1 MYYGFD
7 VGGSKIALG
16 VYNLQRQQLWSKRVA
31 TPKNDYPALLD
42 LLVSLTEEADRFCG
56 ERGSI
61 GLGVPGIPVPDN
73 GTLFSANLP
82 AATGRTL
89 GADLTARTGRQ
100 VLIDNDANC
109 FALSEAWDEE
119 FRAYP
124 VVMGLI
130 LGTGVG
136 GGLIV
141 EGKPLT
147 GRNYVVG
154 EFGHMRLPIDAL
166 EVLGQQTEQ
175 PLCGCGKRGCIDSW
189 LSGPGFSR
197 LWQLHYQ
204 QALSAP
210 EIITRYYQGDAQ
222 AIAHTE
228 RYRELL
234 AVCLGNLL
242 TLADPHLV
250 VLGGG
255 LSNFDALYQGLSDRV
270 SHYLLPV
277 AKPPRFEK
285 ARHGDAGGMRGAAF
299 LHVKEERNY
308 VAYTPSP
315 T

>member
-16 VYNLQRQQLWSKRVA
+16 VYNLQLQQVWTERVV
-31 TPKNDYPALLD
+31 TPKDDYQALVD
-42 LLVSLTEEADRFCG
+42 LLVALTKEADAVCG
-56 ERGSI
+56 KRGSVGI
-61 GLGVPGIPVPDN
+61 GVPGIPVPDD
-73 GTLFSANLP
+73 GTLFTANVP

-89 GADLTARTGRQ
+89 QADLSQRLGRD
-100 VLIDNDANC
+100 VRIDNDANC

-119 FRAYP
+119 FQAYP

-141 EGKPLT
+141 DGKPLT

-154 EFGHMRLPIDAL
+154 EFGHTRLPIDAL
-166 EVLGQQTEQ
+166 DVLGQNVVQ
-175 PLCGCGKRGCIDSW
+175 PRCGCGKTGCIDSW
-189 LSGPGFSR
+189 LSGSGFSH
-197 LWQLHYQ
+197 LWQLHNQ

-210 EIITRYYQGDAQ
+210 EIISRYYQGDPQ
-222 AIAHTE
+222 AVAHTD

-242 TLADPHLV
+242 TLVDPHLV

-255 LSNFDALYQGLSDRV
+255 LSNFDALYDGLAEKVRP
-270 SHYLLPV
+270 HLLPV

-299 LHVKEERNY
+299 LHVKE
-308 VAYTPSP
+308 
-315 T
+315 

>member
-16 VYNLQRQQLWSKRVA
+16 VYNLQRQQVWTQRVA
-31 TPKNDYPALLD
+31 TPKNDYQALLD
-42 LLVSLTEEADRFCG
+42 VLTSLTQQADAFCG
-56 ERGSI
+56 ELGSV
-61 GLGVPGIPVPDN
+61 GLGVPGIPVPDD

-89 GADLTARTGRQ
+89 QADLTRRLGRE
-100 VLIDNDANC
+100 VRIDNDANC
-109 FALSEAWDEE
+109 FALSEAWDDE
-119 FRAYP
+119 FQAYP

-141 EGKPLT
+141 DGRPVT

-154 EFGHMRLPIDAL
+154 EFGHVRLPLDAL
-166 EVLGQQTEQ
+166 AVLGHGVEQ
-175 PLCGCGKRGCIDSW
+175 PLCGCGKKGCVDSW
-189 LSGPGFSR
+189 LSGSGFSR
-197 LWQLHYQ
+197 LWQLHNQ

-210 EIITRYYQGDAQ
+210 EIISRYYQGDQQ
-222 AIAHTE
+222 AIDHTE

-242 TLADPHLV
+242 TLVDPHLV

-255 LSNFDALYQGLSDRV
+255 LSNFDALYDGLAERV
-270 SHYLLPV
+270 RPHLLPV

-299 LHVKEERNY
+299 LHVKE
-308 VAYTPSP
+308 
-315 T
+315 

>member
-16 VYNLQRQQLWSKRVA
+16 IYNLQRQQVWSKRVT
-31 TPKNDYPALLD
+31 TPKNDYPALLE
-42 LLVSLTEEADRFCG
+42 LLVSLTEEADRVCG

-100 VLIDNDANC
+100 VRIDNDANC
-109 FALSEAWDEE
+109 FALSEAWDDE
-119 FRAYP
+119 FQAYP

-141 EGKPLT
+141 EGKPMT

-166 EVLGQQTEQ
+166 DVLGQQTEQ

-197 LWQLHYQ
+197 LWQLHNQ

-222 AIAHTE
+222 AVAHTE

-255 LSNFDALYQGLSDRV
+255 LSNFDALYEGLSDRV
-270 SHYLLPV
+270 SRYLLPV

-308 VAYTPSP
+308 DAYTPSP

>member
-16 VYNLQRQQLWSKRVA
+16 VYNLQRQQVWTQRVA
-31 TPKNDYPALLD
+31 TPKNDYQALLD
-42 LLVSLTEEADRFCG
+42 VLTSLTQQADAFCG
-56 ERGSI
+56 EQGSV
-61 GLGVPGIPVPDN
+61 GLGVPGIPVPDD

-89 GADLTARTGRQ
+89 QADLTRRLGRE
-100 VLIDNDANC
+100 VRIDNDANC
-109 FALSEAWDEE
+109 FALSEAWDDE
-119 FRAYP
+119 FQAYP

-141 EGKPLT
+141 DGRPVT

-154 EFGHMRLPIDAL
+154 EFGHVRLPFDAL
-166 EVLGQQTEQ
+166 AVLGHGVEQ
-175 PLCGCGKRGCIDSW
+175 PQCGCGKKGCVDSW
-189 LSGPGFSR
+189 LSGSGFSR
-197 LWQLHYQ
+197 LWQLHNQ

-210 EIITRYYQGDAQ
+210 EIISRYYQGDQQ

-242 TLADPHLV
+242 TLVDPHLV

-255 LSNFDALYQGLSDRV
+255 LSNFDALYDGLAERV
-270 SHYLLPV
+270 RPHLLPV

-299 LHVKEERNY
+299 LHVKE
-308 VAYTPSP
+308 
-315 T
+315 

>member
-16 VYNLQRQQLWSKRVA
+16 IYTPQRQLVWSKRVA

-42 LLVSLTEEADRFCG
+42 RLVSLTEEADLFCG

-89 GADLTARTGRQ
+89 GADLTVRTGRQ
-100 VLIDNDANC
+100 VRIDNDANC
-109 FALSEAWDEE
+109 FALSEAWDDE
-119 FRAYP
+119 FQAYP

-136 GGLIV
+136 GGVIV

-166 EVLGQQTEQ
+166 EVLGRDTEQ
-175 PLCGCGKRGCIDSW
+175 PLCGCGKKGCLDSW

-197 LWQLHYQ
+197 LWQLHNQ
-204 QALSAP
+204 QALTAP
-210 EIITRYYQGDAQ
+210 EIITRYYQGDPQ
-222 AIAHTE
+222 AVAHTE

-234 AVCLGNLL
+234 AVALGNLL
-242 TLADPHLV
+242 TLVDPHLV
-250 VLGGG
+250 VIGGG
-255 LSNFDALYQGLSDRV
+255 LSNFDALYEGLSDRV
-270 SHYLLPV
+270 SRHLLPV

-299 LHVKEERNY
+299 LHVKE
-308 VAYTPSP
+308 
-315 T
+315 